1 MTNTRREIVS
11 FVRRSNRMRPPQLRA
26 WDRHYADFVL
36 EVPRGEMSTS
46 VRPGGPLDLSEA
58 FGREA
63 PLVVEIGPGT
73 GESLLPMAR
82 ARPEANI
89 LAFEVFQP
97 AIAQILRRLAAE
109 EIGNVRLVQADAAAG
124 MTHLLDPASVAELWT
139 FFPDPWPKT
148 RHHKRRLVTAE
159 FADLAASRVVPGG
172 LWRLATDWSE
182 YAAAVAAILD
192 HHPAWTAAG
201 EPGRA
206 DRPVTRFERRGLD
219 AGRPVAE
226 LTYHRAG

>member
-1 MTNTRREIVS
+1 
-11 FVRRSNRMRPPQLRA
+11 
-26 WDRHYADFVL
+26 
-36 EVPRGEMSTS
+36 MSTS
-46 VRPGGPLDLSEA
+46 VRPGSPLDLTEA

-124 MTHLLDPASVAELWT
+124 MTHLLGPASVAELWT

-159 FADLAASRVVPGG
+159 FADLAASRVLPGG

-192 HHPAWTAAG
+192 HHPAWT
-201 EPGRA
+201 P
-206 DRPVTRFERRGLD
+206 PMN
-219 AGRPVAE
+219 
-226 LTYHRAG
+226 RAGPIVR

>member
-1 MTNTRREIVS
+1 MTKTRREIVS
-11 FVRRSNRMRPPQLRA
+11 FVRRSNRMRPQQLRA

-46 VRPGGPLDLSEA
+46 VRPGSPLDLTEA

-89 LAFEVFQP
+89 LAFEVYQP

-124 MTHLLDPASVAELWT
+124 LTHLLDPASVAELWT

-182 YAAAVAAILD
+182 YAAAVATILD
-192 HHPAWTAAG
+192 HHPAWTAAD